1 MRVGSAEQET
11 MKIYVK
17 NTEGVV
23 LPKRGTELSAGYDI
37 VATSDP
43 KIVGEYFIPCRGDN
57 SETALK
63 LRDDYLSSTDASYR
77 SRFFSSID
85 YIEYETSL
93 YIAPGA
99 VTFHTLILA
108 RSSISSKTW
117 LSLANSV
124 GLIDVD
130 YRGQILCRFRY
141 LWQPSDI
148 SCPMEGS
155 EEQAIEVNFDKIYKK
170 GDAIA
175 QLVFGPTVS
184 AEFELVDEL
193 SQTQRGAGGFGST
206 TTPPQAINDHT
217 MSAESAKKSHL
228 MDIFST
234 SEHNLPLP
242 DKNAYL
248 NALREREKQI
258 GQ

>member
-1 MRVGSAEQET
+1 

-43 KIVGEYFIPCRGDN
+43 KIVGERNPNRLAWY
-57 SETALK
+57 
-63 LRDDYLSSTDASYR
+63 
-77 SRFFSSID
+77 SID
-85 YIEYETSL
+85 YIEYETNL
-93 YIAPGA
+93 FIAPA
-99 VTFHTLILA
+99 AASFHTLIHP
-108 RSSISSKTW
+108 RSSISKYN
-117 LSLANSV
+117 LVLANSI
-124 GLIDVD
+124 GLIDND
-130 YRGQILCRFRY
+130 YRGMVICRFKY
-141 LWQPSDI
+141 IWQPRD
-148 SCPMEGS
+148 MGTEG
-155 EEQAIEVNFDKIYKK
+155 ERTDRFVGNPDLEKVYKK
-170 GDAIA
+170 GDKIA

-206 TTPPQAINDHT
+206 TTPPQAPQVTITTSNNPT
-217 MSAESAKKSHL
+217 PKSVLMEKYSA
-228 MDIFST
+228 